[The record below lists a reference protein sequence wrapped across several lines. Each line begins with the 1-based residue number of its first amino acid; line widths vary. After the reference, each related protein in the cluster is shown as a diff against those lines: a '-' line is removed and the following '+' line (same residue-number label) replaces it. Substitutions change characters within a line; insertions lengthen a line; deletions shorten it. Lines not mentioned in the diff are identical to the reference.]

1 MAEYGEITADTVTSA
16 MRVHHVGNMAMAGL
30 VPAAYFTPAGS
41 QLQKPVDLALGVVAP
56 VHSHITM
63 NMVLSD
69 YCPPALRG
77 VARAGLLGVTGVAL
91 VGLFKLNVEGPGITG
106 ALRQLWAPP
115 AEEKPAH

>member
-1 MAEYGEITADTVTSA
+1 
-16 MRVHHVGNMAMAGL
+16 MRVHHVGNIAMAGL
-30 VPAAYFTPAGS
+30 VPAAFFTPEGS

-69 YCPPALRG
+69 YCPPKLRG
-77 VARAGLLGVTGVAL
+77 VARAGLLGVTGLAL

-106 ALRQLWAPP
+106 AVRQLWAPP
-115 AEEKPAH
+115 AEALPEKPAR